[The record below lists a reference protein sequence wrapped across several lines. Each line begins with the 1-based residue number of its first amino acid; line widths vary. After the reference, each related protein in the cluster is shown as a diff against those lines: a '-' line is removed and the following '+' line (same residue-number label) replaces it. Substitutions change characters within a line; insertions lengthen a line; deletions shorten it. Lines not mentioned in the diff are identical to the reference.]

1 LIRHDAYHTLCGVY
15 RVIPSDVRIGEET
28 LSRGAASQ
36 EIDFQALT
44 GDRLTLRETDE
55 FLLVR
60 EMHHRLANTL
70 SVLTSVL
77 RRELSVSASPEL
89 MDTLARYE
97 ARIVAFGKLHRSL
110 VPGAARDWISV
121 PQYIEDL
128 CKALSDA
135 ILEPLGVR
143 CEVAEGAEFPAER
156 CERLGLVIAE
166 LVMNAAKHAF
176 HGRDGG
182 LVRVEFVS
190 GVGSWACIV
199 PTMAMGQ
206 RWHHTA

>member
-1 LIRHDAYHTLCGVY
+1 VSTAPSSNRFNITLTTPLCGVY
-15 RVIPSDVRIGEET
+15 RVIPSDVRIWEET

-36 EIDFQALT
+36 EIDFQALR

-97 ARIVAFGKLHRSL
+97 ARIVAFVNLHRSL
-110 VPGAARDWISV
+110 VPGAASDWISV

-128 CKALSDA
+128 CRRLLHRLRRSIRRERPQGISTRWHCRSARRHVAL
-135 ILEPLGVR
+135 PLGKIGRVR
-143 CEVAEGAEFPAER
+143 
-156 CERLGLVIAE
+156 
-166 LVMNAAKHAF
+166 HAGDR
-176 HGRDGG
+176 HRSVRPGIQRDS
-182 LVRVEFVS
+182 R
-190 GVGSWACIV
+190 
-199 PTMAMGQ
+199 
-206 RWHHTA
+206 